1 MAEVHG
7 PKIVRDGLVLY
18 LDAADKT
25 SYPGSGTTWYDL
37 SGNGFHHSL
46 SGSPTYN
53 GNSFTLN
60 QTNGF
65 TYASPITTNT
75 LCTVVIFY
83 KTTDTQELWVRG
95 NNGSYYISAAYS
107 TSGYY
112 SENSGTPLNYVDL
125 IRVTDPNTGSRNGN
139 YHMWEAKNINFSAWT
154 QFNWFLY
161 GSEWNLNGTVASIMM
176 YNRSL
181 TAKESEQN
189 YKSLKARFGI

>member
-1 MAEVHG
+1 MAEIHG

-18 LDAADKT
+18 LDAADKN

-37 SGNGFHHSL
+37 SGNGFHHNL

-60 QTNGF
+60 ETNGF

-75 LCTVVIFY
+75 LCTVTIFY
-83 KTTDTQELWVRG
+83 KTTDAMELWVKG
-95 NNGSYYISAAYS
+95 NNGSYYISAATS

-112 SENSGTPLNYVDL
+112 SENSGTPTNYVDL
-125 IRVTDPNTGSRNGN
+125 NIVADPSVSSRNGN
-139 YHMWEAKNINFSAWT
+139 YHMWEAKNVNFSAWT

-161 GSEWNLNGTVASIMM
+161 GSSWNLNGTVASILI

-181 TAKESEQN
+181 TTKESEQN
-189 YKSLKARFGI
+189 YNALKTRFI

>member
-18 LDAADKT
+18 LDAADKN

-65 TYASPITTNT
+65 TYASTITTNT

-95 NNGSYYISAAYS
+95 NNNGAWYVAASY
-107 TSGYY
+107 GNNYY
-112 SENSGTPLNYVDL
+112 NENSGTPTYYIDTQVQIN
-125 IRVTDPNTGSRNGN
+125 PSAFRNGN
-139 YHMWEAKNINFSAWT
+139 YHMWEAKNINFSTWVSF
-154 QFNWFLY
+154 QWFLY
-161 GSEWNLNGTVASIMM
+161 GSDWNLNGTVASIMM

-189 YKSLKARFGI
+189 YNALKTRFGL